1 MRVELAPR
9 VEDDLRG
16 IGDYIALH
24 NAIRAETFV
33 DELIVQIGRIGE
45 YPFSYRLRPDIG
57 SEARAAVHHNYLILF
72 RIIGGVVRVE
82 RVVHGRRDLPKL
94 FP

>member
-1 MRVELAPR
+1 VRLELAPR
-9 VEDDLRG
+9 VESDLTD
-16 IGDYIALH
+16 IGEYIALH
-24 NAIRAETFV
+24 NPIRARTFV
-33 DELIVQIGRIGE
+33 DELIAQIERIGQ

-57 SEARAAVHHNYLILF
+57 TEARAAVHQNYLILF
-72 RIIGGVVRVE
+72 RIVGEVVRVE

>member
-1 MRVELAPR
+1 VRLELGPR
-9 VEDDLRG
+9 VEDDLSE

-24 NAIRAETFV
+24 NPIRARTFI
-33 DELIVQIGRIGE
+33 DELIAEIERIGE
-45 YPFSYRLRPDIG
+45 YPLSYRLRPDIG
-57 SEARAAVHHNYLILF
+57 TEARAAVHKNYLILF
-72 RIIGGVVRVE
+72 RIVGGVVRVE

>member
-1 MRVELAPR
+1 MRLELAPR
-9 VEDDLRG
+9 VEDDLSD

-24 NAIRAETFV
+24 SPTRAATFV
-33 DELIVQIGRIGE
+33 DELIAQIERIGE

-57 SEARAAVHHNYLILF
+57 TEARAAIHKNYLILF

-82 RVVHGRRDLPKL
+82 RVVHGRRDLPQL